1 MQQART
7 RRGPEPALIVAIIAL
22 IAALTGTSFAAVKLQ
37 RKNVKLHKNSVGT
50 KQLKAKA
57 VTTGKIANGAVTG
70 AKVAANTLTSAD
82 INIGQLGTV
91 PSASSTQ
98 TAQNSNTIS
107 GHGASCPGGTT
118 LLRGIC
124 YDLALNPVVGG
135 VKAAANAC
143 AGKGGYLP
151 TPMQLYSIRSVINL
165 GTGTAPDY
173 AVSDQYYADN
183 FAYKTVVVD
192 GSGKMEELP
201 VDNNTKYICA
211 YELVR

>member
-1 MQQART
+1 MQEART
-7 RRGPEPALIVAIIAL
+7 RRPSPALIVAIIAL
-22 IAALTGTSFAAVKLQ
+22 IASLTGTSFAAVKLQ

-183 FAYKTVVVD
+183 FAYKTIVVD

-201 VDNNTKYICA
+201 VESNTKYICA

>member
-7 RRGPEPALIVAIIAL
+7 RRPSPALIVAIIAL
-22 IAALTGTSFAAVKLQ
+22 IASLTGTSFAAVQKLG
-37 RKNVKLHKNSVGT
+37 KNSVGA
-50 KQLKAKA
+50 KQLKSKS
-57 VTTGKIANGAVTG
+57 VTTGKIASNAVTG
-70 AKVAANTLTSAD
+70 AKVASNTLTSAD
-82 INIGQLGTV
+82 INLSQLGTV

-98 TAQNSNTIS
+98 TAGNSNTVG
-107 GHGASCPGGTT
+107 GHGADCPGGST
-118 LLRGIC
+118 LIRGIC

-143 AGKGGYLP
+143 ATKGGYLP
-151 TPMQLYSIRSVINL
+151 TPMQLYSVRSVINL

-183 FAYKTVVVD
+183 FAYKTIVVD

-201 VDNNTKYICA
+201 VESNTKFICA